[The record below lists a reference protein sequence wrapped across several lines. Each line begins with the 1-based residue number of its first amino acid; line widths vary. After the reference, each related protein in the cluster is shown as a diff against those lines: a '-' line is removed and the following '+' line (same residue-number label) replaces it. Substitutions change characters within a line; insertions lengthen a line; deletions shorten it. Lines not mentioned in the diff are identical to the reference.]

1 MTIGGKGTAD
11 PIDKG
16 LPFLRGVK
24 KYKGYFI
31 RALEREKWTFS
42 VWQYDNII

>member
-16 LPFLRGVK
+16 LPFLRGVNK
-24 KYKGYFI
+24 
-31 RALEREKWTFS
+31 
-42 VWQYDNII
+42 V